1 MFDIYTAPSRA
12 FARLKEKPNW
22 LLPVAL
28 VLVFNLA
35 ATLVTTQYVDWTAQR
50 DVAVEQ
56 MQKRGMTQEQIDQAM
71 QGMDKFYGSPV
82 ARFGLPLVGALFT
95 GIIGI
100 LLLTLIYNVS
110 LPMLGASS
118 NFGRTLSVVA
128 WAGMALIPGALIRIV
143 LVLLK
148 KSADVTT
155 GLLLLAPNLKNGFLA
170 ALFAQV
176 DPFAV
181 WQLIL
186 AGLGLKV
193 VFDLK
198 GSRSYIL
205 VFAVWVVLTLIFSL
219 LGARG
224 AAMRA

>member
-1 MFDIYTAPSRA
+1 VFDVYTAPTRA
-12 FARLKEKPNW
+12 FARLKEKPSW

-28 VLVFNLA
+28 VLIFNIA
-35 ATLVTTQYVDWTAQR
+35 ATFVTTQYVDWTAQR
-50 DVAVEQ
+50 DLAVEQ
-56 MQKRGMTQEQIDQAM
+56 MQKRGMTQEQIDQAVE
-71 QGMDKFYGSPV
+71 GMDKFYGSPI
-82 ARFGLPLVGALFT
+82 ARFGLPLVGALVT

-100 LLLTLIYNVS
+100 LLLTIIYNVS
-110 LPMLGASS
+110 LPMLGASG
-118 NFGRTLSVVA
+118 NFVRALSVVA
-128 WAGMALIPGALIRIV
+128 WAGMALIPGAIIRIV

-148 KSADVTT
+148 KSADVSTS
-155 GLLLLAPNLKNGFLA
+155 LLLLAPNLKGGFVA
-170 ALFAQV
+170 ALLAQV
-176 DPFAV
+176 DPFAI

-205 VFAVWVVLTLIFSL
+205 VFAVWLVLTLIFSL

-224 AAMRA
+224 AAMSA

>member
-1 MFDIYTAPSRA
+1 MFDVYTAPTRA
-12 FARLKEKPNW
+12 FARLKEKPSW

-28 VLVFNLA
+28 VLVFNIA
-35 ATLVTTQYVDWTAQR
+35 ATFVTTQYVDWTAQR
-50 DVAVEQ
+50 DLAVEQ
-56 MQKRGMTQEQIDQAM
+56 MQKRGMTQEQIDQAVE
-71 QGMDKFYGSPV
+71 GMEKFYGSPV
-82 ARFGLPLVGALFT
+82 ARFGLPLVGALVT

-118 NFGRTLSVVA
+118 NFVRSLSVVA
-128 WAGMALIPGALIRIV
+128 WAGMALIPGAIIRIV

-155 GLLLLAPNLKNGFLA
+155 SLLLLAPNLKGGFVA
-170 ALFAQV
+170 ALLAQV
-176 DPFAV
+176 DPFAI

-198 GSRSYIL
+198 GARSYIL
-205 VFAVWVVLTLIFSL
+205 VFAVWVMLTLIFSL
-219 LGARG
+219 LGARS
-224 AAMRA
+224 AVRA

>member
-1 MFDIYTAPSRA
+1 MFDIYSAPSRA

-128 WAGMALIPGALIRIV
+128 WAGMALIPGALIRIA

-155 GLLLLAPNLKNGFLA
+155 GLLLLAPNLKNGFLT
-170 ALFAQV
+170 ALLAQV

>member
-1 MFDIYTAPSRA
+1 MFDVYTAPTRA
-12 FARLKEKPNW
+12 FARLKEKPSW

-28 VLVFNLA
+28 VLVFNIA
-35 ATLVTTQYVDWTAQR
+35 ATFVTTQYVDWTAQR
-50 DVAVEQ
+50 DLAVEQ
-56 MQKRGMTQEQIDQAM
+56 MQKRGMTQEQIDQA
-71 QGMDKFYGSPV
+71 GMEKFYGSPV
-82 ARFGLPLVGALFT
+82 ARFGLPLVGALVT

-118 NFGRTLSVVA
+118 NFVRSLSVVA
-128 WAGMALIPGALIRIV
+128 WAGMALIPGAIIRIV

-155 GLLLLAPNLKNGFLA
+155 SLLLLAPNLKGGFVA
-170 ALFAQV
+170 ALLAQV
-176 DPFAV
+176 DPFAI

-198 GSRSYIL
+198 GARSYIL
-205 VFAVWVVLTLIFSL
+205 VFAVWVMLTLIFSL

-224 AAMRA
+224 AVRA